1 MTKNVAK
8 ERIYNKKII
17 LILAAS
23 FFYLSSPML
32 INPLITGFTKSIGG
46 STLIAGLV
54 AGVMNITSLLLR
66 PIAGNLSDNHSKY
79 ILASLGGIGLLIASI
94 GYTLTTSVT
103 LLIIFRI
110 VNGVGYVFCTVCM
123 ATWMASLLPKNKIGA
138 GMGFYGLMNAIGMA
152 LAPSLGI
159 YLYQNFGY
167 SKAFIASAM
176 SSILMIVLVQLVGD
190 RGEPVKLKRPS
201 QQASTKL
208 RIVQPKVFPIA
219 MMLMLFAIPYFAT
232 QAYIVTYVADLHL
245 QVSVGMFFPIYAI
258 ILIILRLSLKD
269 LFDTVAFGK
278 FLYIGLLSTIIG
290 LLALVH
296 MTNNFMMFIAALG
309 IAGGYGLMFS
319 ICQAT
324 SLLVVPIEERGL
336 ANSTFYVG
344 MDLGMSLGPII
355 GGLLKSLFP
364 LHAFYLIM
372 IVTLPLIWVIYF
384 FNRKSLNATVAK

>member
-138 GMGFYGLMNAIGMA
+138 GMGFYGLMNAI
-152 LAPSLGI
+152 
-159 YLYQNFGY
+159 
-167 SKAFIASAM
+167 
-176 SSILMIVLVQLVGD
+176 
-190 RGEPVKLKRPS
+190 
-201 QQASTKL
+201 
-208 RIVQPKVFPIA
+208 
-219 MMLMLFAIPYFAT
+219 
-232 QAYIVTYVADLHL
+232 
-245 QVSVGMFFPIYAI
+245 
-258 ILIILRLSLKD
+258 
-269 LFDTVAFGK
+269 
-278 FLYIGLLSTIIG
+278 
-290 LLALVH
+290 
-296 MTNNFMMFIAALG
+296 
-309 IAGGYGLMFS
+309 
-319 ICQAT
+319 
-324 SLLVVPIEERGL
+324 
-336 ANSTFYVG
+336 
-344 MDLGMSLGPII
+344 
-355 GGLLKSLFP
+355 
-364 LHAFYLIM
+364 
-372 IVTLPLIWVIYF
+372 
-384 FNRKSLNATVAK
+384 